1 MMLRI
6 KSAQDFGAGVLFA
19 LVGFGALWFGRAL
32 EVGSAA
38 QMGPGYFPVMLGYGL
53 LVFGAIFVLRG
64 LAYGGPPIEA
74 SRWRP
79 PLAILAA
86 ITAFS
91 LLIERAGLATA
102 VAACVLVSMLALP
115 RTRWWE
121 ALALAVL
128 LAAFCVAVFI
138 YGLGQSITVFG
149 GG

>member
-1 MMLRI
+1 MLRI
-6 KSAQDFGAGVLFA
+6 RSAQDFGAGVMFA
-19 LVGFGALWFGRAL
+19 LAGAGALWFGRAL
-32 EVGSAA
+32 ETGTSA
-38 QMGPGYFPVMLGYGL
+38 QMGPGYFPVALGYGL
-53 LVFGAIFVLRG
+53 VAFGALFVARG
-64 LAYGGPPIEA
+64 LAYAGPPIEA
-74 SRWRP
+74 SLWRP

-91 LLIERAGLATA
+91 LLIERAGLVTA
-102 VAACVLVSMLALP
+102 VVVCVFISMLALP

-138 YGLGQSITVFG
+138 FALGQSMSLFG

>member
-1 MMLRI
+1 MIRI
-6 KSAQDFGAGVLFA
+6 KSAQDFGAGVMFA
-19 LVGFGALWFGRAL
+19 LFGVVALWFGREL

-38 QMGPGYFPVMLGYGL
+38 QMGPGYFPLVLGYGL
-53 LVFGAIFVLRG
+53 LAFGAVFVARG
-64 LAYGGPPIEA
+64 LALEGRPIEA

-79 PLAILAA
+79 PAVILAA

-102 VAACVLVSMLALP
+102 VAVCVLVSMLALP
-115 RTRWWE
+115 RVRWWE
-121 ALALAVL
+121 ALALAVG

-138 YGLGQSITVFG
+138 YALRQGMTAFG